1 MKKIHIDPMNI
12 MFAKVIKI
20 CTLVSIV
27 IMIFFGSLYLAGIK
41 PYLDPSLVVEHW
53 GKPVSRFWK
62 ETKGIEINDYSWFL
76 AHVNCMDSLSMIGI
90 SLLCLTPLLGIIIIM
105 PRARKVY
112 ALLFF
117 ILIAELIFS
126 IIRPFI

>member
-1 MKKIHIDPMNI
+1 VKKIHIDPMNI
-12 MFAKVIKI
+12 MFANVIKI

-41 PYLDPSLVVEHW
+41 PYLDPSRVVEHW
-53 GKPVSRFWK
+53 GKPVSQFWK

-90 SLLCLTPLLGIIIIM
+90 SLLCLTPLLGIIIIT

>member
-1 MKKIHIDPMNI
+1 MGKIHIDPMNI

-27 IMIFFGSLYLAGIK
+27 IMIFFGLPYLAGIN
-41 PYLDPSLVVEHW
+41 PYLDPSLAVKHW
-53 GKPVSRFWK
+53 GKPVAQFWK

-76 AHVNCMDSLSMIGI
+76 AHLNCMDSLSMIGI
-90 SLLCLTPLLGIIIIM
+90 SLLCLTPLLGIIFIT
-105 PRARKVY
+105 PRVRKVY
-112 ALLFF
+112 VLLFF
-117 ILIAELIFS
+117 ILIAEFIFS